1 MSNERSSYRQ
11 IEHTA
16 DLGVEVT
23 APDLAGLFAAAG
35 EALYALIVDPETIE
49 SRDVETVT
57 ATGNG
62 PEELLHGWLC
72 ELLALFNIKSFIG
85 KRCEVVRISE
95 NQIEGKIGGEQ
106 LNLER
111 HRFHTEIKGVTYHDF
126 KIWEE
131 AGSWHARIIFD
142 V

>member
-23 APDLAGLFAAAG
+23 APDLAALFATAG
-35 EALYALIVDPETIE
+35 EALYALIADPETVE
-49 SRDVETVT
+49 SRDVATVT

-62 PEELLHGWLC
+62 PEELLHAWLC

-85 KRCEVVRISE
+85 KRCEVVQISDH
-95 NQIEGKIGGEQ
+95 QVEGKISGEK
-106 LNLER
+106 LNPER
-111 HRFHTEIKGVTYHDF
+111 HRFQTEIKGVTYHDF
-126 KIWEE
+126 KIWEGE
-131 AGSWHARIIFD
+131 GSWHASIIFD